1 MPAVDQ
7 PFVEVD
13 GREVDK
19 DVIFHFSTTAWF
31 TAATLPLLLSL
42 HNNNK
47 LYKKRGII
55 NDNLQYIQ

>member
-13 GREVDK
+13 GKEVDK
-19 DVIFHFSTTAWF
+19 MLMFHFSTLAWY
-31 TAATLPLLLSL
+31 TAATLPLLSSL

-47 LYKKRGII
+47 ALQEKRII
-55 NDNLQYIQ
+55 NDDLQYIQ